1 MSNYERNPGTVTLFQ
16 TSKAD
21 LEEKPKRPAMT
32 GELKTPNGETLNI
45 SLWWATEKESGQK
58 KSDKNNN
65 HYLTG
70 NIQVPQPANN
80 GGGDNNPYDNTNQKA
95 QEISSWEIN

>member
-1 MSNYERNPGTVTLFQ
+1 MSDFERKPGSVTVFQ

-21 LEEKPKRPAMT
+21 MEAKPKRPVMT
-32 GELKTPNGETLNI
+32 GELKTPNGETLSI
-45 SLWWATEKESGQK
+45 SLWWATEKDSGDK
-58 KSDKNNN
+58 KLDKNNN

-70 NIQVPQPANN
+70 NIQVPQPSGTGGNN
-80 GGGDNNPYDNTNQKA
+80 NSFDNTNQKA

>member
-1 MSNYERNPGTVTLFQ
+1 MSNFERNPGTVTVWQ
-16 TSKAD
+16 TSKSD
-21 LEEKPKRPAMT
+21 LEEKPNRPAMT
-32 GELKTPNGETLNI
+32 GELKTPNGETLSI
-45 SLWWATEKESGQK
+45 SLWWATEKDSGQK

-70 NIQVPQPANN
+70 NVQVPQSSNKGGNN
-80 GGGDNNPYDNTNQKA
+80 NSFDNTNQKA